1 MHPHIS
7 TDLAT
12 TTTADSLRARIAHW
26 RETRRYRGGAMPA
39 GLWAEAI
46 SLARRHGVAPTA
58 RVLRIDYAS
67 LKRRLAADGESAIDP
82 RPTFV
87 EMGAAAALGLGPCVI
102 SIDGRRGRR
111 LRLEVSGLR
120 IPDLI
125 AVVQVAWGRRG

>member
-12 TTTADSLRARIAHW
+12 TTTADPLRARIAHW
-26 RETRRYRGGAMPA
+26 RKTRTYWGGAMPA

-46 SLARRHGVAPTA
+46 LLARRHGVAPTA

-67 LKRRLAADGESAIDP
+67 LKRRLAADYPSAIDP

-87 EMGAAAALGLGPCVI
+87 EVGTTAPGPGACVI
-102 SIDGRRGRR
+102 CVDGRRGRR

-120 IPDLI
+120 VPDLLAI
-125 AVVQVAWGRRG
+125 VQMAWGRRT

>member
-1 MHPHIS
+1 MHAPSS

-12 TTTADSLRARIAHW
+12 TGDPLRARIAHW
-26 RETRRYRGGAMPA
+26 RETRSDRGGAMPA

-46 SLARRHGVAPTA
+46 VLARRHGVGPTA

-67 LKRRLAADGESAIDP
+67 LKRRLTTDGASATDA

-87 EMGAAAALGLGPCVI
+87 EVGAVAALSLGPCVI
-102 SIDGRRGRR
+102 AIDGRRGRR

-120 IPDLI
+120 VPDLV
-125 AVVQVAWGRRG
+125 AVMHVAWGRRG

>member
-1 MHPHIS
+1 MHRPIS

-26 RETRRYRGGAMPA
+26 RETRTSRGGAMPA
-39 GLWAEAI
+39 GLWGDAI
-46 SLARRHGVAPTA
+46 LLARRHGVAPTA

-67 LKRRLAADGESAIDP
+67 LKRRLAADHASATDP
-82 RPTFV
+82 GPTFV
-87 EMGAAAALGLGPCVI
+87 EVGTAALGLGACVI

-120 IPDLI
+120 VLDLL

>member
-1 MHPHIS
+1 
-7 TDLAT
+7 
-12 TTTADSLRARIAHW
+12 
-26 RETRRYRGGAMPA
+26 MPA

-46 SLARRHGVAPTA
+46 LMARRHGVAPTA

-67 LKRRLAADGESAIDP
+67 LKRRLAAGHASATDA

-87 EMGAAAALGLGPCVI
+87 EVGTAAPGLGACVI

-111 LRLEVSGLR
+111 LRLDVSGLR
-120 IPDLI
+120 VPDLI

>member
-1 MHPHIS
+1 MHASIP

-12 TTTADSLRARIAHW
+12 TADPLRVRIAHW

-46 SLARRHGVAPTA
+46 VMARQRGLAPTA
-58 RVLRIDYAS
+58 RVLGIDYAS
-67 LKRRLAADGESAIDP
+67 LKRRLAADGAPATDSG
-82 RPTFV
+82 PTFV
-87 EMGAAAALGLGPCVI
+87 DLGAAAALGLGPCVI

-120 IPDLI
+120 VPDVL
-125 AVVQVAWGRRG
+125 AFVQMAWGRRG